1 MSDMKKVTNYTM
13 SFIAVLLCAY
23 ANFAQSVSTNQVK
36 FMVSRDSLTQVYT
49 AWVIPNYDL
58 PNENNPDKEEKGV
71 TAQFSL
77 KVPKGFVLTSLGD
90 IRGVWE
96 KNPTKIG
103 SQAIFSTLGL
113 DANYEYYIIGKSSTE
128 TNYGSFKKNEPV
140 ALFNFT
146 GRGGNASLVQ
156 VLENSDKVISIAEQ
170 QLSLNLQSSFYSRSG
185 QYSSVTSKPLEQ
197 FLQPTTL
204 KKVLAE
210 NATAVNAVA
219 EEATNYK
226 FLVYPNPVKDTL
238 SLKYFVEQANT
249 EINIELID
257 AKGSVLKT
265 VKQKPVIGYNTSK
278 MPMNNVIDGAY
289 FVRTYFDNKVQTV
302 KVIKFQ

>member
-1 MSDMKKVTNYTM
+1 MKKEIKYAM
-13 SFIAVLLCAY
+13 SMIALLVSTY
-23 ANFAQSVSTNQVK
+23 ASLAQSVSMNQVK
-36 FMVSRDSLTQVYT
+36 YMISRDSLTQVYT

-90 IRGVWE
+90 MKGIWE
-96 KNPTKIG
+96 KSPTKIG
-103 SQAIFSTLGL
+103 SQAIFSNLEL
-113 DANYEYYIIGKSSTE
+113 DANYEYYIIGKSNTE
-128 TNYGSFKKNEPV
+128 TNYGVFKKNEPV

-156 VLENSDKVISIAEQ
+156 VLENTDKAIPIVEQ

-204 KKVLAE
+204 KKVLTE
-210 NATAVNAVA
+210 NATAVNAVV
-219 EEATNYK
+219 EEATDYK
-226 FLVYPNPVKDTL
+226 FLAYPNPVKDTL
-238 SLKYFVEQANT
+238 NLKYFVEQANT
-249 EINIELID
+249 EISIELID
-257 AKGSVLKT
+257 AKGGVLKT
-265 VKQKPVIGYNTSK
+265 IKQKPVSGYNTSR

-302 KVIKFQ
+302 KVIKVQ